1 MVFEEER
8 KKISNNRAFF
18 NLKRKIQRVL
28 EKLLLEKNIFNN
40 SVRDNL
46 KTKRILFL
54 RSDRN

>member
-28 EKLLLEKNIFNN
+28 EKLPLEKSIFNN
-40 SVRDNL
+40 SVV
-46 KTKRILFL
+46 RII
-54 RSDRN
+54 

>member
-28 EKLLLEKNIFNN
+28 EKLLLEKSIFNN
-40 SVRDNL
+40 SVVG
-46 KTKRILFL
+46 II
-54 RSDRN
+54 